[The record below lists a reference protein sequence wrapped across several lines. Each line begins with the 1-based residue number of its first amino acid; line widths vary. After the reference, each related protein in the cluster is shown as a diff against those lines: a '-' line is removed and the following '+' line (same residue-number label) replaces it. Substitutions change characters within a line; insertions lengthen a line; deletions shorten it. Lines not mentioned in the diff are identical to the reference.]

1 MPITAILPEKIKEKS
16 YLLYKIQQKHSR
28 WNTAK
33 SALLIGAGC
42 SYPILPL
49 GSGLIRIC
57 QQLCFIRHAAPVA
70 AAQIVGDFLKNG
82 DIAGLEQSVM
92 DVGEDRF
99 NAYVNNREKILQQK
113 LLQEKISE
121 SKKLPGNA
129 SWEEY
134 EEAILADARY
144 GYWMDEY
151 NESPKE
157 RQQLIES
164 LIENKNPGGAY
175 IVLAYLIEK
184 GFFSNI
190 LTSNFDDFVNDSL
203 LYYTGTKPRFYADD
217 ELSQYI
223 SIYSAKPNIIKL
235 HGDYR
240 YANIKNTND
249 ETNKLSRRLEG
260 KLRELLTELDI
271 IIIGYNG
278 ADYSIMNVLQ
288 QVKSPDCELLWCGL
302 DENNVHWRVAELIN
316 NTENS
321 HFIRIKGFDD
331 LMGDFYLEF
340 LKTPPDNLV
349 EKAKKRQ
356 EEIAEYVK
364 QFSRELRDKAETPE
378 EKERLEKQEEIW
390 DLWNKAFEKNDL
402 DLQVELMT
410 KIIMLDKN
418 SVGAYYS
425 RGYAYYQLA
434 KYAEAIE
441 DCDRAI
447 VLDEKCGVAYT
458 IRGNTYS
465 SMKENAKA
473 FDDYKRAIE
482 LDEDSAG
489 NYNNRGNLYYKLKLF
504 AKALE
509 DYNRA
514 IELEKD
520 SPVYYNNRGNLH
532 YDLDKYTKAL
542 EDYSRA
548 IELDKNSSDYYQN
561 RGNAFWEIKMYV
573 KALQDYNSAIEIKN
587 DEPSYFSDRG
597 SVYHKLNEYDK
608 AMEDYSRAIELN
620 KEYETA
626 YNNRGALYIDLK
638 QYEKAL
644 LDLNRAI
651 ELEKDGRNS
660 HKHRGNC
667 YYELK
672 DYKLALQDLNKAIE
686 LDPKYKDAY
695 EIRAKVYKALEE
707 EDKAKSD
714 YEMAKKLAEAEENDQ
729 PSLS

>member
-1 MPITAILPEKIKEKS
+1 MPITAISPEKIKEKS

-57 QQLCFIRHAAPVA
+57 QQLCFIRHADPVA
-70 AAQIVGDFLKNG
+70 AAQLIGDFLKNG
-82 DIAGLEQSVM
+82 DMASLGQAVM
-92 DVGEDRF
+92 NAGEDTF
-99 NAYVNNREKILQQK
+99 NAYVNDREKILQQK
-113 LLQEKISE
+113 LLREKGSE
-121 SKKLPGNA
+121 LNKLPENA

-151 NESPKE
+151 TASPKE

-271 IIIGYNG
+271 IILGYNG

-302 DENNVHWRVAELIN
+302 DENNVHWRVAQLIN

-321 HFIRIKGFDD
+321 YFIRIKGFDD

-356 EEIAEYVK
+356 EEIGEYVK
-364 QFSRELRDKAETPE
+364 QFSRELKDKAETPE

-390 DLWNKAFEKNDL
+390 ALWNKAFEKNDL
-402 DLQVELMT
+402 GLQITLMT
-410 KIIMLDKN
+410 NIITLDKN
-418 SVGAYYS
+418 SVLGYQMRGNAYYELS
-425 RGYAYYQLA
+425 
-434 KYAEAIE
+434 KYEEA
-441 DCDRAI
+441 
-447 VLDEKCGVAYT
+447 LQ
-458 IRGNTYS
+458 
-465 SMKENAKA
+465 
-473 FDDYKRAIE
+473 DYNSVIE
-482 LDEDSAG
+482 LKNDDPEHFND
-489 NYNNRGNLYYKLKLF
+489 RGIAYYKLKKYD
-504 AKALE
+504 KAVE

-514 IELEKD
+514 IELD
-520 SPVYYNNRGNLH
+520 NH
-532 YDLDKYTKAL
+532 
-542 EDYSRA
+542 
-548 IELDKNSSDYYQN
+548 
-561 RGNAFWEIKMYV
+561 
-573 KALQDYNSAIEIKN
+573 
-587 DEPSYFSDRG
+587 
-597 SVYHKLNEYDK
+597 H
-608 AMEDYSRAIELN
+608 
-620 KEYETA
+620 ETV

-638 QYEKAL
+638 QYDKAL
-644 LDLNRAI
+644 PDLNRAT
-651 ELEKDGRNS
+651 ELEKNDPNPY
-660 HKHRGNC
+660 KHRGNC

-672 DYKLALQDLNKAIE
+672 NYKMALQNLNKAIE
-686 LDPKYKDAY
+686 LNPKYKDAY
-695 EIRAKVYKALEE
+695 EIRAKVYTALEE
-707 EDKAKSD
+707 EDKARSD
-714 YEMAKKLAEAEENDQ
+714 YEMAKKLAEAEVNHQ